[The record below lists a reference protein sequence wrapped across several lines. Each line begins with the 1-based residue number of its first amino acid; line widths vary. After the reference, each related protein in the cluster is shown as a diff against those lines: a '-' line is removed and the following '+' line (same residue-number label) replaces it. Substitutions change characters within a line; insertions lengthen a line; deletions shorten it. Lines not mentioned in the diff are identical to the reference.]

1 MRIVEQV
8 ESGIILITGH
18 GDLETTDIKI
28 IYTQTQNQRM
38 QLGVNNFLSL
48 DLARHGTSPTILYGL
63 RKRTQGSSGGL
74 KVNASVRDTDTLFAA
89 FQTLGGLLVALA
101 EVRLH
106 HDTHNGVFTLAE
118 LFLDGLEHLGLVA
131 VVLLGVAFSSNVS

>member
-1 MRIVEQV
+1 MNK
-8 ESGIILITGH
+8 SSIILITGH
-18 GDLETTDIKI
+18 GDFETTDIKNY
-28 IYTQTQNQRM
+28 IYPNPKSKNATRSE
-38 QLGVNNFLSL
+38 QLLSL
-48 DLARHGTSPTILYGL
+48 DLARHGTSPTILDGL

-74 KVNASVRDTDTLFAA
+74 KVNASVRDTNTLFAA
-89 FQTLGGLLVALA
+89 FQTLGRLLVALA

-106 HDTHNGVFTLAE
+106 HDTHNGIFTLTE